1 VATPHPFDL
10 QEHAM
15 TDQDLRAETREWF
28 TLQLRAER
36 ERGRRLRTATSALS
50 TAALGLVVSLAL
62 PWAVSADENSPDF
75 DPTRAL
81 QLDEPGPWRAD
92 GWFLLRDAVGN
103 WGEDGSAPAAVLT
116 VLPLLCAVVAGWAL
130 VRQERRSAF
139 AAKVAG
145 GIGVVGLVVIGVRLV
160 VGPGVDLGAGFW
172 LAVASA
178 AVLACA
184 AFALDRAVRTDD
196 A

>member
-1 VATPHPFDL
+1 
-10 QEHAM
+10 M
-15 TDQDLRAETREWF
+15 TDQDLQAATREWF
-28 TLQLRAER
+28 DVRVRAER
-36 ERGRRLRTATSALS
+36 ERARRLRAATSALS
-50 TAALGLVVSLAL
+50 VAALGLVTSLAL

-92 GWFLLRDAVGN
+92 GWFLLRDAVGH
-103 WGEDGSAPAAVLT
+103 WGEDGSALTAVLT
-116 VLPLLCAVVAGWAL
+116 VLPLVCAVIAGWA
-130 VRQERRSAF
+130 VIRQERRSAS
-139 AAKVAG
+139 ASRIAG
-145 GIGVVGLVVIGVRLV
+145 GIGVVGLVVIGFRLV
-160 VGPGVDLGAGFW
+160 VGPGVTLGAGFW

-184 AFALDRAVRTDD
+184 GFALHRAAGADDD